1 VADEVKP
8 GLVPLWPYAGRR
20 LGYRSRTA
28 AYRAADNGVIRLV
41 RLGRL
46 KRVPTEWLERK
57 VAGEDEGEAA

>member
-1 VADEVKP
+1 MAEEVKP
-8 GLVPLWPYAGRR
+8 GLVSLWPHAGKR

-28 AYRAADNGVIRLV
+28 AYRASDNGVIRTV

-46 KRVPTEWLERK
+46 RRVPAEWLERK